1 MANAF
6 VCVCVCVCVWV
17 CVRVYLTHVQNDA
30 HDVYNCMQKM

>member
-6 VCVCVCVCVWV
+6 VCVCVCV